1 MTRTFRPAVLVLA
14 VLALAGA
21 CSAAT
26 PVPPEPDATATPQ
39 AGLSPLQVEG
49 RFLTDGSGA
58 PFFWTGD
65 TAWALPALLDR
76 EETARYLDTRA
87 EQGYNVVQIVAL
99 FPQAGADG
107 PNRYGDRP
115 YRDGLD
121 DLTVTDGADPSDPK
135 AYDYWDHLDTV
146 VAMAADRGIRVGLLP
161 VWADEQVGE
170 LVTEDNARDYGEFVG
185 GRYRDRV
192 VWILGGDE
200 SADGV
205 EQVWSELA
213 AGIQTGAGRD
223 VLITYH
229 PIGDRSSADWFADEP
244 WLDLNM
250 VQGGHCLRYD
260 VRRRVVDAT
269 YRASPAKPF
278 LDGEPIYE
286 EHPYCWERPPEGFST
301 ALDVRR
307 DAYWSVFAGAL
318 GHTYGHHSVWQ
329 FLTPDRPAAL
339 GARGDWQEALEA
351 PAGQQ
356 MAHLRALM
364 ESRPFTTGGPASDV
378 VADAGSGAERIQ
390 ATRAGDGAYLMAYV
404 PDGRAFEVDLGTLS
418 GPARAWWFDPRTGR
432 ATPET
437 AGEGRVTVT
446 PPDDRDWVLVAD
458 DATRGYPA
466 PGTRT

>member
-1 MTRTFRPAVLVLA
+1 MIRTFRPLVLALA
-14 VLALAGA
+14 VLAPAGA
-21 CSAAT
+21 CSAAA
-26 PVPPEPDATATPQ
+26 PDPPEPVSAAPQ
-39 AGLSPLQVEG
+39 AGLSPLRVEG
-49 RFLTDGSGA
+49 RFLTDATGT

-65 TAWALPALLDR
+65 TAWAMPATLDR
-76 EETARYLDTRA
+76 EETARYLDARA
-87 EQGYNVVQIVAL
+87 AQGYNLVQTVAL

-115 YRDGLD
+115 YGDGLD
-121 DLTVTDGADPSDPK
+121 DLTVTDGADPADPK

-146 VAMAADRGIRVGLLP
+146 VAMAAERGIRIGLLP
-161 VWADEQVGE
+161 VWADQQVGE
-170 LVTEDNARDYGEFVG
+170 LVTEDNARGYGEFVG
-185 GRYRDRV
+185 DRYGDRV

-205 EQVWSELA
+205 EDVWRELA
-213 AGIQTGAGRD
+213 AGIEAGAGRE

-229 PIGDRSSADWFADEP
+229 PIGDRSSAEWFAADP
-244 WLDLNM
+244 WLDLHM
-250 VQGGHCLRYD
+250 IQGGHCLRHD
-260 VRRRVVDAT
+260 VRRRVVEAT

-307 DAYWSVFAGAL
+307 DAYWSVFGGAL

-329 FLTPDRPAAL
+329 FLSSDRPAAL
-339 GARGDWQEALEA
+339 GARGDWREALDA
-351 PAGQQ
+351 PAAGQ

-364 ESRPFTTGGPASDV
+364 ESRPFTTGAPAPRV
-378 VADAGSGAERIQ
+378 VPDAGDGEDRIQ
-390 ATRAGDGAYLMAYV
+390 ATRARDGSYLMAYV

-432 ATPET
+432 AVPAEV
-437 AGEGRVTVT
+437 GRGRVTVT
-446 PPDDRDWVLVAD
+446 PPDDQDWVLVAD
-458 DATRGYPA
+458 DAARGFPA
-466 PGTRT
+466 PGTAA